1 MRAPRPPEL
10 QWQSDGL
17 STHLPSSTSTMHV
30 PACRSLLIA
39 LSLAVAGPA
48 LTGCASST
56 AGNVYSRS
64 EARQAQVV
72 KFATVEAVQP
82 VQIEGTRSYIGA
94 ATGAVLGGLVGSTVG
109 GGTGQKAAVVAGAVG
124 GGLAGNAAEQALT
137 KADGLELTVR
147 LENGNVM
154 AIVQEQSEQQFQ
166 VGQRVRVIQHNGTY
180 RVSP

>member
-1 MRAPRPPEL
+1 MRAVSNR
-10 QWQSDGL
+10 
-17 STHLPSSTSTMHV
+17 V
-30 PACRSLLIA
+30 VLLA
-39 LSLAVAGPA
+39 AALAVASGTLA
-48 LTGCASST
+48 GCASST

-64 EARQAQVV
+64 DARQAQVV
-72 KFATVEAVQP
+72 KFGTVEAIQP
-82 VQIEGTRSYIGA
+82 VRIEGTRSYIGA
-94 ATGAVLGGLVGSTVG
+94 GTGAVLGGLAGSVVG

-137 KADGLELTVR
+137 RADGLEVTVR

-166 VGQRVRVIQHNGTY
+166 VGQRVRVIQHDGTY

>member
-1 MRAPRPPEL
+1 MRA
-10 QWQSDGL
+10 L
-17 STHLPSSTSTMHV
+17 SF
-30 PACRSLLIA
+30 RSLLIA
-39 LSLAVAGPA
+39 ASLAGASLA
-48 LTGCASST
+48 LTGCASSK
-56 AGNVYSRS
+56 AGNVYSRN

-72 KFATVEAVQP
+72 KFATVEAIQP
-82 VQIEGTRSYIGA
+82 VRIEGTRSYIGA

-137 KADGLELTVR
+137 RTDGLEITVR